1 MAASRCA
8 REAANM
14 PHNPLTALLADDR
27 CIVLDGALA
36 TELEARGCDLGDA
49 LWSAKVLLEQP
60 QLIGQVH
67 LDYFQA
73 GAQCAITASYQA
85 TPLGFAARG
94 IDPQQAWEL
103 IARSAQLALQAR
115 DAYRAAHAE
124 AGTLLVA
131 GSVGPYGAY
140 LADGSEYRGDYALP
154 QAALLDF
161 HRPRIDALVEAG
173 VDLLA
178 CETQPSLAEVAALL
192 ALLEEFPQTAAWFAL
207 TLRDAAHL
215 SDGTPLRE
223 VVALLDGHPQVVAL
237 GVNCIAPA
245 LCTAALQQL
254 AALTALP
261 LLVYPN
267 SGERYDAV
275 GKRWDGAAAQACAL
289 VDRVDAWRAA
299 GARLIG
305 GCCRTTPHD
314 IALLAQHL
322 ASRTLSGG

>member
-1 MAASRCA
+1 
-8 REAANM
+8 M
-14 PHNPLTALLADDR
+14 PHNPLTALLADGR

-60 QLIGQVH
+60 QLIRQVH
-67 LDYFQA
+67 LDYFEA

-94 IDPQQAWEL
+94 IDPAQSRQL

-115 DAYRAAHAE
+115 DAYLATHAD
-124 AGTLLVA
+124 AGALLVA

-140 LADGSEYRGDYALP
+140 LSDGSEYRGDYALP
-154 QAALLDF
+154 QAAMLDF
-161 HRPRIDALVEAG
+161 HRPRIAALVEGG

-178 CETQPSLAEVAALL
+178 CETQPSAAEIVALL
-192 ALLEEFPQTAAWFAL
+192 ALLQEFPQSTAWFSF
-207 TLRDAAHL
+207 TLRDAMHL

-223 VVALLDGHPQVVAL
+223 VVARLDGHPQVVAL

-245 LCTAALQQL
+245 LCTAALQHL
-254 AALTALP
+254 ATLTRLP
-261 LLVYPN
+261 LVAYPN
-267 SGERYDAV
+267 SGERYDAA
-275 GKRWDGAAAQACAL
+275 GKRWDGAGSDACAL

-305 GCCRTTPHD
+305 GCCRTTPHA
-314 IALLAQHL
+314 IARLAQRL
-322 ASRTLSGG
+322 RTNASHGG

>member
-1 MAASRCA
+1 
-8 REAANM
+8 M
-14 PHNPLTALLADDR
+14 PHNPLAALLAGDR

-60 QLIGQVH
+60 QLIRQVH
-67 LDYFQA
+67 LDYFEA

-94 IDPQQAWEL
+94 IDPVQSLRL
-103 IARSAQLALQAR
+103 IARSAELALQAR
-115 DAYRAAHAE
+115 DACRAAHPD
-124 AGTLLVA
+124 AGPLLVA

-154 QAALLDF
+154 QAQMLDF
-161 HRPRIDALVEAG
+161 HRPRIAALVAAG

-178 CETQPSLAEVAALL
+178 CETQPSAAEIAALL
-192 ALLEEFPQTAAWFAL
+192 ALLQEFPQSTAWFSF

-223 VVALLDGHPQVVAL
+223 VVALLDGHPQAVAL

-245 LCTAALQQL
+245 LCTPALQHL
-254 AALTALP
+254 AALTRLP
-261 LLVYPN
+261 LVAYPN
-267 SGERYDAV
+267 SGERYDAA
-275 GKRWDGAAAQACAL
+275 GKRWDGGGDACGLAS
-289 VDRVDAWRAA
+289 DAEAWRAA

-305 GCCRTTPHD
+305 GCCRTTPRA
-314 IALLAQHL
+314 IAQLAQRLRVDTVH
-322 ASRTLSGG
+322 GG